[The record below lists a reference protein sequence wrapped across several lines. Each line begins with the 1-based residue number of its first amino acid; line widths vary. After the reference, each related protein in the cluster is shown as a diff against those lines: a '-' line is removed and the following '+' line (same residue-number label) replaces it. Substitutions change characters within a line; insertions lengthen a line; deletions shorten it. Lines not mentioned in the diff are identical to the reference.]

1 MFGPWAARMVGSNN
15 IKPINHTLQL
25 QLSLTKY
32 FATLLSCPCSGGR
45 VLEKSEGIIRPQY
58 KHHTKST
65 QMQQESI
72 SGQFPSHHIEFA
84 KAKKSSCLIYR
95 RSNKVVGLDSLCNFE
110 PWMMSWSFL
119 SETTVIKRLR
129 YHRLWYLQLTAF
141 STCNL
146 RDVPSL
152 LLSQWL
158 TGLPDSRSGV
168 LENAHILDKKTFWF
182 DNLLSAACPS
192 NTTSTPQNTSEKDK
206 GKFCVRSVYQD
217 GTLSLPQKEAFNLP
231 VLRFKVWINS
241 LCKMQKTM
249 SLCLRTAQCLKTS
262 GSTNIGSSIADDFL
276 TLEL

>member
-119 SETTVIKRLR
+119 SETTVITRLR
-129 YHRLWYLQLTAF
+129 YHRLWYLQLTPF

-158 TGLPDSRSGV
+158 RLQIRS
-168 LENAHILDKKTFWF
+168 AWKDPHILDKKHLIWRPSKCSMSWQHHFH
-182 DNLLSAACPS
+182 AAKHF
-192 NTTSTPQNTSEKDK
+192 QK
-206 GKFCVRSVYQD
+206 GQRQ
-217 GTLSLPQKEAFNLP
+217 
-231 VLRFKVWINS
+231 VLRQVCLQEGWNAQSSTEGSFWSSSPSIQSWSQFLVQNE
-241 LCKMQKTM
+241 KTM
-249 SLCLRTAQCLKTS
+249 PLCLRATQCLKTS
-262 GSTNIGSSIADDFL
+262 GSTNLGSLIADDFL
-276 TLEL
+276 ALEL

>member
-95 RSNKVVGLDSLCNFE
+95 RSNKVVGPGL
-110 PWMMSWSFL
+110 
-119 SETTVIKRLR
+119 T
-129 YHRLWYLQLTAF
+129 LQFWAM
-141 STCNL
+141 N
-146 RDVPSL
+146 DVMEFFVRNH
-152 LLSQWL
+152 
-158 TGLPDSRSGV
+158 GY
-168 LENAHILDKKTFWF
+168 
-182 DNLLSAACPS
+182 
-192 NTTSTPQNTSEKDK
+192 NTSQISPPLVLAVDALQHVQPAWRPLPSSVPVTQTPDQE
-206 GKFCVRSVYQD
+206 CVKRPTYF
-217 GTLSLPQKEAFNLP
+217 G
-231 VLRFKVWINS
+231 
-241 LCKMQKTM
+241 QKTP
-249 SLCLRTAQCLKTS
+249 
-262 GSTNIGSSIADDFL
+262 DL
-276 TLEL
+276 TTF